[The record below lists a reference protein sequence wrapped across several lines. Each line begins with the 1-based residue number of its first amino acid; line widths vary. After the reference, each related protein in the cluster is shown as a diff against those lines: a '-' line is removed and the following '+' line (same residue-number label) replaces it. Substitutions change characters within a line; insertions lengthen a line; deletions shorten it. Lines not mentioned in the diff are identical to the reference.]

1 MNRPNTRSGLFSA
14 IGAASSYKDQY
25 YYGTDT
31 GIYYYS
37 NGTVWNTSNFD
48 ESNTVNNLSG
58 TVAAINTAQVIVAA
72 NPARKWLYFQNNGN
86 SDNMYVGLGYAP
98 TATNGIL
105 VAKNGG
111 YVRFDSY
118 VPTDA
123 VYVFCGSTHTFCCL
137 EGL

>member
-25 YYGTDT
+25 YYAIDT

-48 ESNTVNNLSG
+48 VSNTVNNLSG
-58 TVAAINTAQVIVAA
+58 SIAAANTAQLVVAA
-72 NPARKWLYFQNNGN
+72 NTARKWLYFQNNG
-86 SDNMYVGLGYAP
+86 SADMYLGLGYTP
-98 TATNGIL
+98 TDTNGMIVL
-105 VAKNGG
+105 KSGG
-111 YVRFDSY
+111 YVKFESY

-123 VYVFCGSTHTFCCL
+123 IYVICSGVSHTFCCL

>member
-48 ESNTVNNLSG
+48 ESNTVNNLSDT
-58 TVAAINTAQVIVAA
+58 TVANTPKVLVAA

-86 SDNMYVGLGYAP
+86 TASMYIGLGYVP

-105 VAKNGG
+105 VVKDGG

-123 VYVFCGSTHTFCCL
+123 VHVLCTHAHAYTCL

>member
-48 ESNTVNNLSG
+48 SSNTINNLSG
-58 TVAAINTAQVIVAA
+58 TVAVGGTAQVIAVA

-86 SDNMYVGLGYAP
+86 TANMYIGLGYVP

-105 VAKNGG
+105 VVKDGG

-123 VYVFCGSTHTFCCL
+123 VYAFCTHTHTYSCL